1 MQKDGPITA
10 GFVDRET
17 TMSRREGRNW
27 EAKHAV
33 LYVVLKEISQVP
45 LVEVQSSALCGYAK
59 EMFVTGF

>member
-33 LYVVLKEISQVP
+33 LYVVLKEISQV
-45 LVEVQSSALCGYAK
+45 EVQSSALCGYAK